1 MTFFLIRKTQPT
13 PLLFVKNNLLKM
25 FRWLCQWGSL
35 TKASGVN
42 ITFPIAFT
50 STVYSLSA
58 GAGDEEDF
66 SSSGIMLYNVTR
78 TGFRINTRQSTPRYF
93 IATGK

>member
-1 MTFFLIRKTQPT
+1 MITKDPT
-13 PLLFVKNNLLKM
+13 
-25 FRWLCQWGSL
+25 G
-35 TKASGVN
+35 GVT

-58 GAGDEEDF
+58 GAGDEDDF
-66 SSSGIMLYNVTR
+66 SYCGIMFYNVTR
-78 TGFRINTRQSTPRYF
+78 TGFRINTRQSAPRYF